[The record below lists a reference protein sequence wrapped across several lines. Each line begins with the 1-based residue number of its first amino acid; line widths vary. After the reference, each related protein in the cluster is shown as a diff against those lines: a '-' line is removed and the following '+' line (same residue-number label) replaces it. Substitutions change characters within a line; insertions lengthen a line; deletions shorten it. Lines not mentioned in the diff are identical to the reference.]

1 MPSPLFTAVQK
12 SAFLNQIHRAS
23 VSRYSQMFVPVT
35 VKSLSNVPEC
45 SHFADTLFGLLPFAS
60 MLTYGPQQ
68 YDQTRTKTHYR
79 REGRSYPS
87 TSAFSAALAPARRPN
102 TAPAIRPLP
111 PG

>member
-12 SAFLNQIHRAS
+12 SAFFNQIYRAS
-23 VSRYSQMFVPVT
+23 VSRCSQMFVPVT
-35 VKSLSNVPEC
+35 VKSLSKAPGC
-45 SHFADTLFGLLPFAS
+45 SHFADTLFGLLPFAL